1 EVGIRVAF
9 IVLVGLEMGIGV
21 RSFIIVIEFYT
32 LLIALA
38 LALAL
43 ALKKFNILP
52 QLSELY
58 FKYTF
63 QFISFVLF
71 FLISHY

>member
-1 EVGIRVAF
+1 LIHAF
-9 IVLVGLEMGIGV
+9 PLDVFIAIIFVLI
-21 RSFIIVIEFYT
+21 FI
-32 LLIALA
+32 LALDLA
-38 LALAL
+38 LAIAIAL

>member
-1 EVGIRVAF
+1 KNICYKDLGNYLLNFNADGLFYCNDIENLGSDVKKVLKPQGIV
-9 IVLVGLEMGIGV
+9 
-21 RSFIIVIEFYT
+21 
-32 LLIALA
+32 
-38 LALAL
+38 
-43 ALKKFNILP
+43 NILP